1 MRRDGNT
8 SSKPRRPG
16 PTAVFFRPL
25 SIARGR
31 HPNRQRGTFWLRYL
45 GSPRAR
51 PASGP
56 GTPGAQTSS
65 PSLARPGSQ
74 AAPLWGRVA
83 SGVRGL
89 DTCRL
94 RWTGRLS
101 PVSAGVLGRRRW
113 RGAGL
118 PAAPGHHAGGTEG
131 ERSSFL
137 TGNAA
142 IVSTR
147 EEKAR
152 RQTQTPVM
160 WSALR
165 QRLLLRRSKSMPI
178 PGNRKQ
184 ARSPRS
190 PCRGA
195 KSGFVLPHKGHEYL
209 WPPSTSSGAYP
220 GAEHVPPG
228 QGVKEQGR
236 VVFFP
241 SQAFHGAEPRIVILV

>member
-8 SSKPRRPG
+8 SSKPRRPE

-74 AAPLWGRVA
+74 AAPLRGRAA

-94 RWTGRLS
+94 QWTGRLS

-209 WPPSTSSGAYP
+209 WPPPTSSGAYP
-220 GAEHVPPG
+220 GAERVLPG

>member
-1 MRRDGNT
+1 M
-8 SSKPRRPG
+8 
-16 PTAVFFRPL
+16 FFRPL
-25 SIARGR
+25 SIARGG

-74 AAPLWGRVA
+74 AAPLRGRVA

-94 RWTGRLS
+94 RWTGLLS

-152 RQTQTPVM
+152 QQTRTPLT

-190 PCRGA
+190 PCEAPSRGSFSPT
-195 KSGFVLPHKGHEYL
+195 KDMNTFGLLP
-209 WPPSTSSGAYP
+209 PPPGAYP

>member
-1 MRRDGNT
+1 M
-8 SSKPRRPG
+8 
-16 PTAVFFRPL
+16 FFRPL

-56 GTPGAQTSS
+56 GTPSAQTSS

-74 AAPLWGRVA
+74 AAPLRGRAA

-152 RQTQTPVM
+152 RQTQTPLT

-190 PCRGA
+190 PCEAPSRGSFSPT
-195 KSGFVLPHKGHEYL
+195 KDMNTFDLLP
-209 WPPSTSSGAYP
+209 PPPGAYP

>member
-1 MRRDGNT
+1 M
-8 SSKPRRPG
+8 
-16 PTAVFFRPL
+16 FFRPL
-25 SIARGR
+25 SIARGG

-74 AAPLWGRVA
+74 AAPLRGRAA

-190 PCRGA
+190 PCEAPSRGSFSPT
-195 KSGFVLPHKGHEYL
+195 KDMNTFGLLP
-209 WPPSTSSGAYP
+209 PPPGAYP
-220 GAEHVPPG
+220 GAEHVLPG

-241 SQAFHGAEPRIVILV
+241 SQAFHSAEPRIVILV

>member
-25 SIARGR
+25 SIARGG

-74 AAPLWGRVA
+74 AAPLRGRAA

-209 WPPSTSSGAYP
+209 WPPPTSPWGLPRSRARPAWAGGEGTGAR
-220 GAEHVPPG
+220 G
-228 QGVKEQGR
+228 
-236 VVFFP
+236 FF
-241 SQAFHGAEPRIVILV
+241 SKSSVSRC